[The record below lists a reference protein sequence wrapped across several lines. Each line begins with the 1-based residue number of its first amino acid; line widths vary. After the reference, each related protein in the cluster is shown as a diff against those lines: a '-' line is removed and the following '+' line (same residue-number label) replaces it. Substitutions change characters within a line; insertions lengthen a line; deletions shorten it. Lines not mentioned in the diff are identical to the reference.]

1 MKLDDARMAE
11 EILREHAQV
20 ALASVMELKQPLL
33 EFAADLYAALGR
45 RGKLIVFGNGGSA
58 ADAQH
63 FAGELLGHFSTDREP
78 LPAVA
83 LSTDSSVMTAIAND
97 FAYAEVFARQVRGL
111 ARPEDLVV
119 GISTSGRT
127 ENVLLGLRAAR
138 ERGARTWALTGAN
151 GGSVADAADHA
162 IRVPSTSTPRIQEM
176 HITLIHAVCGLL
188 DSWIQDD
195 HQR

>member
-1 MKLDDARMAE
+1 MSSDAARAAE
-11 EILREHAQV
+11 EILREHVAVAQ
-20 ALASVMELKQPLL
+20 ASVAELQGPLL
-33 EFAADLYAALGR
+33 AFATDLHAALTRG
-45 RGKLIVFGNGGSA
+45 GKLIVFGNGGSA

-97 FAYAEVFARQVRGL
+97 YAYAEVFARQVRGL
-111 ARPEDLVV
+111 ARPEDIVV

-138 ERGARTWALTGAN
+138 ERGATTWALTGAA
-151 GGSVADAADHA
+151 GGPVADAAENA
-162 IRVPSTSTPRIQEM
+162 IRVPSSSTPRIQEM
-176 HITLIHAVCGLL
+176 HITLIHAACSLL
-188 DSWIQDD
+188 DAWLAQ
-195 HQR
+195 